1 MDNFPKHM
9 DAAYREL
16 QMARKLVNAE
26 IRAYP
31 SPISGC
37 DAQFNHLLGERQKI
51 AKALNALTTE
61 IFVPTSR
68 KPMSER
74 ELEQS

>member
-68 KPMSER
+68 EPMSER